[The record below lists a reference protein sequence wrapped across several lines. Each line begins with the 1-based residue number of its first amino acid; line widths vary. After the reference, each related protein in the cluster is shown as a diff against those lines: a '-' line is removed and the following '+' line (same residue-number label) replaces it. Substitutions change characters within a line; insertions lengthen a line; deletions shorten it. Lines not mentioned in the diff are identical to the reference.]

1 MTEVKKE
8 PITQSLVNKLN
19 TQFSKGQIC
28 SGCIWD
34 TKDTCFGIRFGK
46 TGASYVYKYRNKC
59 GKSQTKTFGKIKDMT
74 VAEAKDLLNEFKP
87 TIKITDPFAKKYNT
101 KFTIKDLCEKYLAEH
116 DMRDSTRKEDASRI
130 NRLVLPL
137 VGNIPLFLVTAEDM
151 MDLQKSIATG
161 DKHILI
167 NGMKDPNNK
176 HSYTKV
182 TGGNGAAKRTMEMM
196 KTILNFA
203 EAKGLIEKN
212 PMNTKR
218 FTKIEYAKKE
228 TAFLEP
234 DEYKNLGYVLRKYEL
249 SKDGSDQQC
258 VTFIKLA
265 ALTGCRKGELL
276 NLTWD
281 RVNFDQQYFL
291 FAQTKTTDGPQRRT
305 FGSAVKRLL
314 EEMRD
319 NTTSVYLFPSIKKAN
334 VHRKDCLKALN
345 QICKITDAQGNQVM
359 NNNAAVSKLTLHAL
373 RHSFATRCNDLDFSD
388 VQIEGLL
395 GHKKGDV
402 EGIYAHNRSA
412 KLVARANEVSEDINN
427 LLKEGMQKAEKEYV
441 EGLLK

>member
-1 MTEVKKE
+1 MLASKVILACLDQKATKIASAKMTNIKKE
-8 PITQSLVNKLN
+8 QITQSLVNK
-19 TQFSKGQIC
+19 QIANIEQGKA
-28 SGCIWD
+28 SEGYIWD
-34 TKDTCFGIRFGK
+34 TKSSGFGIRIGR
-46 TGASYVYKYRNKC
+46 TCGSYIFKYRNKC
-59 GKSQTKTFGKIKDMT
+59 GKNQTKTFGKINNIS
-74 VAEAKDLLNEFKP
+74 VAEARDMLDEFKP
-87 TIKITDPFAKKYNT
+87 TIKTTDPFAKKYNT
-101 KFTIKDLCEKYLAEH
+101 KFTVKDLCEKYLAEH
-116 DMRDSTRKEDASRI
+116 DKLRDSTRKQDASRI
-130 NRLVLPL
+130 NRLVLTL
-137 VGNIPLFLVTAEDM
+137 VGNIPLSLVTAEDM

-161 DKHILI
+161 DKRILI
-167 NGMKDPNNK
+167 NGVKNPNNK

-182 TGGNGAAKRTMEMM
+182 TGGKGAAKRTMEMM

-218 FTKIEYAKKE
+218 FTKIEYEKKE

-234 DEYKNLGYVLRKYEL
+234 DEYKM
-249 SKDGSDQQC
+249 
-258 VTFIKLA
+258 FIKLV

-281 RVNFDQQYFL
+281 RVNFDNQYFL
-291 FAQTKTTDGPQRRT
+291 FAQTKTTKGSQIRI
-305 FGSAVKRLL
+305 FGSAAKQLL
-314 EEMRD
+314 EEMY
-319 NTTSVYLFPSIKKAN
+319 NAAASAFLFPSTKKAN
-334 VHRKDCLKALN
+334 DHRKDCLKALN
-345 QICKITDAQGNQVM
+345 QICKITDAQGNKVM
-359 NNNAAVSKLTLHAL
+359 NSNAAVSKLTLHAL

-427 LLKEGMQKAEKEYV
+427 LLNEGKLIAEQEH
-441 EGLLK
+441 